1 VRSLVITQNLT
12 LDGAVEMLDD
22 WFEPT
27 AQADHADLLAE
38 LLRQDETADAMV
50 VGRRTFEDF
59 RGFWRHRDD
68 DPTGIGA
75 YLDQVQKYVVSST
88 LAEPAWEHTTVLDGD
103 PLEQV
108 GALKQTPGQDV
119 VVTGSITLC
128 QALVAADLVDE
139 YRFFVYPVVQGRG
152 RRLFPDGTRIP
163 ALRLLGSQTFGCGVA
178 LLRYG
183 RA

>member
-1 VRSLVITQNLT
+1 MRSLVITQNLT

-27 AQADHADLLAE
+27 AQADQSDLLAE

-59 RGFWRHRDD
+59 RGYWRHRDD

-75 YLDQVQKYVVSST
+75 YLDEVAKYVVSST
-88 LAEPAWEHTTVLDGD
+88 LSEPAWEHTTVLDGD
-103 PLEQV
+103 PVEQV
-108 GALKQTPGQDV
+108 RALLQAPGQDV

-128 QALVAADLVDE
+128 HALVAADLVDE

-152 RRLFPDGTRIP
+152 RRLFPEGTRIP
-163 ALRLLGSQTFGCGVA
+163 ALRLLEARTFEGGVA

>member
-27 AQADHADLLAE
+27 AQADQADLLAE
-38 LLRQDETADAMV
+38 LRRQDETADALV

-59 RGFWRHRDD
+59 RGYWRHRAD

-75 YLDQVQKYVVSST
+75 YLDQVPKYVVSST
-88 LAEPAWEHTTVLDGD
+88 LTEPGWEHTIVLDGD
-103 PLEQV
+103 PVEQV
-108 GALKQTPGQDV
+108 RALMRRPGQDV

-128 QALVAADLVDE
+128 HALVAADLVDE

-152 RRLFPDGTRIP
+152 RRLFPDGTRVP
-163 ALRLLGSQTFGCGVA
+163 ALRLLGSQTFASGVA

>member
-1 VRSLVITQNLT
+1 MRTLAITQNLT

-27 AQADHADLLAE
+27 AQADQADLLAE
-38 LLRQDETADAMV
+38 LRRQDEEADALV

-59 RGFWRHRDD
+59 RGYWRHLDD
-68 DPTGIGA
+68 AAGIGA
-75 YLDQVQKYVVSST
+75 YLDHVEKYVVSST
-88 LAEPAWEHTTVLDGD
+88 LAEPGWEHTTVLGGD
-103 PLEQV
+103 PVEQV
-108 GALKQTPGQDV
+108 GALRRAAGRDV

-128 QALVAADLVDE
+128 HALIAADLVDE

-152 RRLFPDGTRIP
+152 RRLFPDGVRIP
-163 ALRLLGSQTFGCGVA
+163 SLRLLGSRTFDGGVT
-178 LLRYG
+178 LLRYA

>member
-27 AQADHADLLAE
+27 AQADQSDLLAE
-38 LLRQDETADAMV
+38 LRRQDETADAMV

-59 RGFWRHRDD
+59 RGYWRHRDD
-68 DPTGIGA
+68 DPTGVGA
-75 YLDQVQKYVVSST
+75 YLDQVAKYVVSST
-88 LAEPAWEHTTVLDGD
+88 LTEPGWEHTTVLDGD
-103 PLEQV
+103 PVEQV
-108 GALKQTPGQDV
+108 RALLQTPGQDV

-128 QALVAADLVDE
+128 HALVAADLVDE
-139 YRFFVYPVVQGRG
+139 YRLFVYPAVQGRG
-152 RRLFPDGTRIP
+152 RRLFPEGTRIP
-163 ALRLLGSQTFGCGVA
+163 ALRSLESRTFAGGVT
-178 LLRYG
+178 LLRYA